1 MVAASEQQ
9 GTRTTPVMGWDI
21 EQPEYDAR
29 VARVRRE
36 LERRQLSGLVLF
48 HPIRMAYLSGFFHY
62 STERP
67 MAIVVGP
74 DGGLAAL
81 VPHLEQDH
89 IAAIPGVERVE
100 VYPEYPTGGAKH
112 PLRFLGDL
120 LSEMGLNAQGTRLG
134 YDSNGY
140 LDINGYDGPLLTEI
154 VADGVEALP
163 ARDIV
168 DRLRAVKSEAEQ
180 IGRA

>member
-1 MVAASEQQ
+1 MVTASERQ
-9 GTRTTPVMGWDI
+9 GIRTTPVMGWGI
-21 EQPEYDAR
+21 EQPENDAR

-67 MAIVVGP
+67 MAIVLGQ

-89 IAAIPGVERVE
+89 IATIPGVDRLKI
-100 VYPEYPTGGAKH
+100 YPEYPTGGSKH
-112 PLRFLGDL
+112 PLLFLVDL
-120 LSEMGLNAQGTRLG
+120 LTEMGLN
-134 YDSNGY
+134 
-140 LDINGYDGPLLTEI
+140 
-154 VADGVEALP
+154 
-163 ARDIV
+163 
-168 DRLRAVKSEAEQ
+168 
-180 IGRA
+180 